1 MKKRFYSII
10 GSGFLSLCSA
20 SVPAHSGDSGTGTV
34 AGMMHM
40 FKGEHL
46 FTLILAVIFVAVA
59 VRQYRISRD

>member
-20 SVPAHSGDSGTGTV
+20 PVSAHSGDSGTGMV
-34 AGMMHM
+34 AGVLHM

-46 FTLILAVIFVAVA
+46 LTLALAVVFVAVA
-59 VRQYRISRD
+59 VRQYRIFRD